1 MQAKQGDKIVIV
13 GAGHAG
19 GRTAQHL
26 RAAGFAG
33 DIALIGEEASAPYE
47 RPALSK
53 EILLGAKAPSELFL
67 HREHWWRDSGIE
79 LSLASRVSRIDRADR
94 SVSLADGR
102 RLAFDHLVLAMG
114 GAARRLSIPGADD
127 SRVVTLRT
135 MADGLALAEHLTA
148 AKRLVIVGG
157 GVIGLEVA
165 AAARQRGVDVTLIE
179 AGDRLMARVVPP
191 VVSNWLLDL
200 HRGQGAAVHLKART
214 EAIEALESS
223 LIVRGIDN
231 EGEPLAAQ
239 ADLVLV
245 AIGIDPAVDC
255 LAGSGIGV
263 RDGVLVDEF
272 CRVDGAPIFA
282 VGDVAMTRTSL
293 GDGHVRL
300 ETWRNAENQSR
311 AVAEF
316 LCGRATPYVEIPWMW
331 SDQHGRNIQV
341 VGRWAPGMTSLVR
354 GSLGEA
360 GSTCLFLDD
369 GVVKGGVLIDQGRDR
384 RFIET
389 MVSDG
394 KTRALRELADPTI
407 PLRRLA

>member
-1 MQAKQGDKIVIV
+1 MQAKQGDRIVIV

-26 RAAGFAG
+26 RALGFAG
-33 DIALIGEEASAPYE
+33 DIALIGEETSAPYE

-53 EILLGAKAPSELFL
+53 EVLLGAKAPSELFL
-67 HREHWWRDSGIE
+67 QKEQWWRESGIE
-79 LSLASRVSRIDRADR
+79 LTLASRVSRIDRANR
-94 SVSLADGR
+94 SVDLADGR

-114 GAARRLSIPGADD
+114 GAARRLAIPGADD
-127 SRVVTLRT
+127 PRVVTLRT

-148 AKRLVIVGG
+148 LRRLVIIGG

-165 AAARQRGVDVTLIE
+165 AAARQRGVAVTLLE

-191 VVSNWLLDL
+191 AVSDWLLNL
-200 HRGQGAAVHLKART
+200 HRTQGVSVHLGART
-214 EAIEALESS
+214 DAIETFESS
-223 LIVRGIDN
+223 LIVRGNDS
-231 EGEPLAAQ
+231 EGRPLAVK

-245 AIGIDPAVDC
+245 AVGIDPSVDC
-255 LAGSGIGV
+255 LKGSGIGV
-263 RDGVLVDEF
+263 LDGVLVDEF
-272 CRVDGAPIFA
+272 CRVDGAPIYA
-282 VGDVAMTRTSL
+282 VGDVASTRTSL
-293 GDGHVRL
+293 NGEHIRL

-316 LCGRATPYVEIPWMW
+316 LCGRATPYIEIPWMW

-341 VGRWAPGMTSLVR
+341 VGRWAPDMTLVVR

-360 GSTCLFLDD
+360 GSTCLFLSNS
-369 GVVKGGVLIDQGRDR
+369 VVKGGALIDQGRDR
-384 RFIET
+384 RFVET

-394 KTRALRELADPTI
+394 QTRNPHELADRTI
-407 PLRRLA
+407 PLRKLA